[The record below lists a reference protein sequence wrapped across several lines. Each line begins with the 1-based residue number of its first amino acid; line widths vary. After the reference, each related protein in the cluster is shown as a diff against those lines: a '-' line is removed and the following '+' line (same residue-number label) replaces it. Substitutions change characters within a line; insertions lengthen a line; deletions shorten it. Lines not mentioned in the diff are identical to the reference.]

1 MSRWFSLPR
10 PFLAALATVFAVAAV
25 LYASVWMYVERYPDP
40 RVELGFNKLH
50 NEQYDE
56 RAHSIKVGDVVQGS
70 PAEQAGLRAGD
81 RIIGV
86 NGRRL
91 STSAPY
97 YEAYGRGRPGDA
109 VDLTIQ
115 RDGDAWPLVLHAI
128 FRASAEGAAPEGL
141 AKTSALEVTRSF
153 PVLFLMVG
161 LAVLFLRVNDSNAW
175 ILASL
180 FCGFVATPSFSHPL
194 IMNSALRSFAL
205 EYHAVFSGMLCSLFY
220 IFFAVFPACSP
231 LERRFRWL
239 KWASLAFGV
248 ALVLPGLGIGD
259 MRIPGVAEQLV
270 GERAAEMI
278 RTLLVYGTYGL
289 IGLGLLSLGGN
300 AFGRAAT
307 PEVRRKS
314 RVILWGTV
322 FGVLPIVTV

>member
-1 MSRWFSLPR
+1 
-10 PFLAALATVFAVAAV
+10 
-25 LYASVWMYVERYPDP
+25 
-40 RVELGFNKLH
+40 
-50 NEQYDE
+50 
-56 RAHSIKVGDVVQGS
+56 
-70 PAEQAGLRAGD
+70 
-81 RIIGV
+81 
-86 NGRRL
+86 
-91 STSAPY
+91 
-97 YEAYGRGRPGDA
+97 
-109 VDLTIQ
+109 
-115 RDGDAWPLVLHAI
+115 
-128 FRASAEGAAPEGL
+128 
-141 AKTSALEVTRSF
+141 
-153 PVLFLMVG
+153 MVG
-161 LAVLFLRVNDSNAW
+161 LAVLFLRVNDSNTW
-175 ILASL
+175 LLASL

-194 IMNSALRSFAL
+194 ILNSALRSFAL
-205 EYHAVFSGMLCSLFY
+205 EYHAIFSGMLCSLFY

-270 GERAAEMI
+270 GERAAEKV
-278 RTLLVYGTYGL
+278 RTLLVYGSYGL

-322 FGVLPIVTV
+322 FGVLPIVIERAATDFTGYRPSFWFNTLLVIVLALYPLSFAYAVVKHRVMEIPAAAKRAVCARTARLRRFAFRGSGFRHYLFHSHVFPVLSA